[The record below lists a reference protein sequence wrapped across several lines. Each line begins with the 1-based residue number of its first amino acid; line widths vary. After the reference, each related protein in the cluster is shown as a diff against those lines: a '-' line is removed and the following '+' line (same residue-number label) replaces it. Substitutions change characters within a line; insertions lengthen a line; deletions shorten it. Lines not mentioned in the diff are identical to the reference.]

1 MRAIRLGRIAGIE
14 IDLDWSWLIILAL
27 FTGSLATGQFPQTV
41 PGLSAVAYLGA
52 GLLASLLLF
61 ASVIAH
67 ELGHSLVARRFGVPV
82 KDITLY
88 IFGGVSSLE
97 REPKTPGA
105 EFLIAVVGPV
115 VSLVLGAVFWLLSLP
130 LRGFSPLSFSILGYL
145 GVANITLG
153 IFNLLPGFPLDG
165 GRVLRAILWKVTG
178 NPQRATRGAARTGQV
193 LALLFILIGVLLFFN
208 GDFFGGIWI
217 GFIGWFLFSAAAAAN
232 RQMAIDN
239 TFRGLTVRDLM
250 QPAPASAPANISL
263 QRLVEEY
270 ILPLGLRAVPVMQA
284 GRPVGVI
291 SLNDLRKVPRDQ
303 WEGVPVGYAMTP
315 IDRIHS
321 VAPQQPIADILPLLA
336 DGDVGL
342 LPVVENDTLV
352 GILSREAIVH
362 AVDVRRNL
370 GVGGRVVEGSA
381 GTEERPTQSQGP
393 STNQWPG
400 NAPT

>member
-14 IDLDWSWLIILAL
+14 INLDWSWLVILAL

-130 LRGFSPLSFSILGYL
+130 LRGISPLSFSILGYL
-145 GVANITLG
+145 GIANITLG

-178 NPQRATRGAARTGQV
+178 NPLRATRGAARTGQA
-193 LALLFILIGVLLFFN
+193 LALIFILIGVLLFFN
-208 GDFFGGIWI
+208 GDFVGGIWI
-217 GFIGWFLFSAAAAAN
+217 GFIGWFLFSAAVAAN
-232 RQMAIDN
+232 RQMLIDN
-239 TFRGLTVRDLM
+239 TFRGVTVRDLM
-250 QPAPASAPANISL
+250 QPTPVSAPANISL
-263 QRLVEEY
+263 QRLVDEY
-270 ILPLGLRAVPVMQA
+270 ILPLGLRAIPVVQA

-303 WEGVPVGYAMTP
+303 WEGVPVGHVMTP
-315 IDRIHS
+315 IDRIRT

-362 AVDVRRNL
+362 AVDIRRNL
-370 GVGGRVVEGSA
+370 GIGGRVVNGSA
-381 GTEERPTQSQGP
+381 ATEGQPSQSP
-393 STNQWPG
+393 ATDQWPG